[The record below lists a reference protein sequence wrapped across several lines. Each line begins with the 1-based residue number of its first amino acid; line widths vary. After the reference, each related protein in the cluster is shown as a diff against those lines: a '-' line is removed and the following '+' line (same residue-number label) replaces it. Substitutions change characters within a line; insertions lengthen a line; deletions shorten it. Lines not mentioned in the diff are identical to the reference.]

1 MSSWLPPP
9 RKKIAPNPTLTVRH
23 VKDNGFFSTC
33 SLILHNVVEYFNRYR
48 KLPETIDSPD
58 AFNWYRPGTME
69 SYFIKDESKKI
80 SYRNLVLYEHFHQY
94 SDYMKLDYA
103 GVKPFLQK
111 YFTPSKEVQGLIE
124 DLETKYSLDYQNT
137 CVLFYRGNDKA
148 TETALPSYADYI
160 KRAKA
165 ILQQRPQTRFLVQSD
180 ETEFIEAMSAEL
192 GEKAV
197 WFKDEIRHIPKAMTT
212 VDKVCDDAFKF
223 SKLYLAITIV
233 MSKCPYI
240 ICGSGNCSIWIAL
253 FRGSAK
259 GMQQFLK
266 SSWIVG
272 A

>member
-1 MSSWLPPP
+1 MSSWLPVP
-9 RKKIAPNPTLTVRH
+9 RKRVAPNPTLTVRNPS
-23 VKDNGFFSTC
+23 NGFFSTC
-33 SLILHNVVEYFNRYR
+33 SVILHYVVEYFNKHR
-48 KLPETIDSPD
+48 KLPETIDTSD
-58 AFNWYRPGTME
+58 AFNWYRPGTMD
-69 SYFIKDESKKI
+69 SYFTIDPRKI
-80 SYRNLVLYEHFHQY
+80 SYRNPILYEHFHQY
-94 SDYMKLDYA
+94 TDYMKLDYA

-111 YFTPSKEVQGLIE
+111 YFTPSEEVQSLMK

-148 TETALPSYADYI
+148 TETALPTYADYI
-160 KRAKA
+160 KRVRV
-165 ILQQRPQTRFLVQSD
+165 ILQERPQTRFLVQSD
-180 ETEFIEAMSAEL
+180 ETEFIDTMVAEL
-192 GEKAV
+192 GEKVV

-223 SKLYLAITIV
+223 SKFYLAITIV

-266 SSWIVG
+266 GSWIVG

>member
-9 RKKIAPNPTLTVRH
+9 RKIVANPTLTIKH
-23 VKDNGFFSTC
+23 PSNGFFSTC
-33 SLILHNVVEYFNRYR
+33 SFILHYVVQYFNRHR
-48 KLPETIDSPD
+48 KLPETIDTSN
-58 AFNWYRPGTME
+58 AFNWYRPGIMD
-69 SYFIKDESKKI
+69 SYFTVDPRKI
-80 SYRNLVLYEHFHQY
+80 TYRGPILYEHFHQY
-94 SDYMKLDYA
+94 TDYMKLDYA
-103 GVKPFLQK
+103 GVKLFLQK
-111 YFTPSKEVQGLIE
+111 YFTPSEEVKDLIE
-124 DLETKYSLDYQNT
+124 YFEAKYELDYQNI

-148 TETALPSYADYI
+148 TETALPNYTDYI
-160 KRAKA
+160 KRARI
-165 ILQQRPQTRFLVQSD
+165 ILEERPQTRFLVQSD
-180 ETEFIEAMSAEL
+180 ETEFIDTMVAEL
-192 GEKAV
+192 GDKVV
-197 WFKDEIRHIPKAMTT
+197 WFKDEIRHIPKALTT

-266 SSWIVG
+266 GSWIV

>member
-9 RKKIAPNPTLTVRH
+9 RKKIVPNPTLI
-23 VKDNGFFSTC
+23 VKHSNNGFFSTC
-33 SLILHNVVEYFNRYR
+33 SVILHYTIEYFNRYR
-48 KLPETIDSPD
+48 KLPDTIDTSD
-58 AFNWYRPGTME
+58 AFNWYRPGCLE
-69 SYFIKDESKKI
+69 SFFTLDINKKI
-80 SYRNLVLYEHFHQY
+80 TYRGPVLYEHFHQY
-94 SDYMKLDYA
+94 TDYMKLDYA

-111 YFTPSKEVQGLIE
+111 YFTPSEEVQGLIK
-124 DLETKYSLDYQNT
+124 DLEAKYSLDYQNT

-148 TETALPSYADYI
+148 TETALPSYTDYI
-160 KRAKA
+160 KRARA
-165 ILQQRPQTRFLVQSD
+165 ILQERPQTRFFVQSD
-180 ETEFIEAMSAEL
+180 ETEFIEAMIAEL

-197 WFKDEIRHIPKAMTT
+197 WFKDEIRHIPKALTT
-212 VDKVCDDAFKF
+212 VDKVCDNAFKF

-266 SSWIVG
+266 SSWIV

>member
-1 MSSWLPPP
+1 MSSWLPVP
-9 RKKIAPNPTLTVRH
+9 RKIKPNPTLTVKH
-23 VKDNGFFSTC
+23 PSNGFFSTC
-33 SLILHNVVEYFNRYR
+33 SVILHYVVEYFNRHR
-48 KLPETIDSPD
+48 KLPEIIDTSD

-69 SYFIKDESKKI
+69 SYFSLDPRKI
-80 SYRNLVLYEHFHQY
+80 TYRNPILYEHFHQY
-94 SDYMKLDYA
+94 TDYMKLDYA

-111 YFTPSKEVQGLIE
+111 YFTPSEEVNDLIE
-124 DLETKYSLDYQNT
+124 YFEGKYELDYPNT

-148 TETALPSYADYI
+148 TETALPTYTDYI

-165 ILQQRPQTRFLVQSD
+165 ILDERPQTRFLVQSD
-180 ETEFIEAMSAEL
+180 ETEFIETMVGEL
-192 GEKAV
+192 GDKVV

-212 VDKVCDDAFKF
+212 VDIVCDDAFKF
-223 SKLYLAITIV
+223 SKFYLAITIV

-266 SSWIVG
+266 SNWIV

>member
-9 RKKIAPNPTLTVRH
+9 RKIVANPTLTIKH
-23 VKDNGFFSTC
+23 PSNGFFSTC
-33 SLILHNVVEYFNRYR
+33 SVILHYVVEYFNRHR
-48 KLPETIDSPD
+48 KLPETIDTSN
-58 AFNWYRPGTME
+58 AFNWYRPGIMD
-69 SYFIKDESKKI
+69 SYFALDTRKI
-80 SYRNLVLYEHFHQY
+80 SYRGPVLYEHFHQY
-94 SDYMKLDYA
+94 TDYMKLDYA
-103 GVKPFLQK
+103 GVKLFLQK
-111 YFTPSKEVQGLIE
+111 YFTPSEEVQGLIR
-124 DLETKYSLDYQNT
+124 DLEAKYELNYENT

-148 TETALPSYADYI
+148 TETALPNYADYI

-165 ILQQRPQTRFLVQSD
+165 ILQERPETRFLVQSD
-180 ETEFIEAMSAEL
+180 ETEFIDTMVAEL
-192 GEKAV
+192 GDKVV
-197 WFKDEIRHIPKAMTT
+197 WFKDEIRHIPKALTT

-266 SSWIVG
+266 GSWIV

>member
-23 VKDNGFFSTC
+23 PSNGFFSTC
-33 SLILHNVVEYFNRYR
+33 SIILHYTVEYFNRYR
-48 KLPETIDSPD
+48 KLPDTIDTSD
-58 AFNWYRPGTME
+58 AFNWYRPGTMD
-69 SYFIKDESKKI
+69 SYFIADTAKKV
-80 SYRNLVLYEHFHQY
+80 SLRHPVMYQHFHQY
-94 SDYMKLDYA
+94 NDYMKLDYA

-111 YFTPSKEVQGLIE
+111 YFTPSEEVQGLIK
-124 DLETKYSLDYQNT
+124 DLEAKYSLDYQNT

-148 TETALPSYADYI
+148 TETALPSYTDYI
-160 KRAKA
+160 KRARA
-165 ILQQRPQTRFLVQSD
+165 ILQERPQTRFLVQSD
-180 ETEFIEAMSAEL
+180 ETEFIEAMVAEL

-212 VDKVCDDAFKF
+212 VDRACDDAFKF

-253 FRGSAK
+253 FRGNAK

-266 SSWIVG
+266 GTWIS
-272 A
+272 

>member
-1 MSSWLPPP
+1 MSSWLLTP
-9 RKKIAPNPTLTVRH
+9 RKKIAPNPTLSIRH
-23 VKDNGFFSTC
+23 PNNGFFSTC
-33 SLILHNVVEYFNRYR
+33 SIILHYTVEYFNHYR
-48 KLPETIDSPD
+48 KLPETIDTSD
-58 AFNWYRPGTME
+58 AFNWYRPGCLE
-69 SYFIKDESKKI
+69 SFFTLDINKKI
-80 SYRNLVLYEHFHQY
+80 SYRNPILYEHFHQY
-94 SDYMKLDYA
+94 TDYMKLDYA

-111 YFTPSKEVQGLIE
+111 YFTPSEEVQGLIK
-124 DLETKYSLDYQNT
+124 DLEAKYQINYQNT

-160 KRAKA
+160 KRARA
-165 ILQQRPQTRFLVQSD
+165 ILQERPQTRFLVQSD
-180 ETEFIEAMSAEL
+180 ETEFIETMVAEF

-212 VDKVCDDAFKF
+212 VDIVCDDAFKF
-223 SKLYLAITIV
+223 SKFYLAITIV

>member
-9 RKKIAPNPTLTVRH
+9 RKIVVNPTLTVRH
-23 VKDNGFFSTC
+23 PNNGFFSTC
-33 SLILHNVVEYFNRYR
+33 SVILHHTVEYFNRHR
-48 KLPETIDSPD
+48 ILPETINTTD
-58 AFNWYRPGTME
+58 AFNFYRPGTMD
-69 SYFIKDESKKI
+69 SYFIADTAKKV
-80 SYRNLVLYEHFHQY
+80 SLRHPVMYQHFHQY
-94 SDYMKLDYA
+94 NDYMKLDYA

-111 YFTPSKEVQGLIE
+111 YFTPSEEVQGLIK
-124 DLETKYSLDYQNT
+124 DLEAKYSLDYQNT

-148 TETALPSYADYI
+148 TETALPSYTDYI
-160 KRAKA
+160 KRARA
-165 ILQQRPQTRFLVQSD
+165 ILQERPQTRFLVQSD
-180 ETEFIEAMSAEL
+180 ETEFIEAMVAEL

-212 VDKVCDDAFKF
+212 VDRACDDAFKF

-266 SSWIVG
+266 GMWIS
-272 A
+272 

>member
-266 SSWIVG
+266 GSWIS
-272 A
+272 